1 VDLLNNCDK
10 DHTFRE
16 NEVKTFLNKDKNPY
30 AILEGVRDKLGK
42 AYRFFVCTVFALNLQ
57 QTKISDIGT
66 QKEKEKKKRRT
77 IRLLRKQLHELA
89 LREKSVA
96 SNSSNLASKKC
107 AKALASICW

>member
-16 NEVKTFLNKDKNPY
+16 NEVKTFFLNKDKNPY

-57 QTKISDIGT
+57 ETKISDIST
-66 QKEKEKKKRRT
+66 QKEKEKKEKKEEDHQTAMEATAWTRLKRKVGC
-77 IRLLRKQLHELA
+77 I
-89 LREKSVA
+89 
-96 SNSSNLASKKC
+96 
-107 AKALASICW
+107 

>member
-16 NEVKTFLNKDKNPY
+16 KEVKTFLNKDKNPY

-42 AYRFFVCTVFALNLQ
+42 AYRFFVCTVFALYLHKTNA
-57 QTKISDIGT
+57 SDIST
-66 QKEKEKKKRRT
+66 HKINKRKKEKEKKGKKKRT
-77 IRLLRKQLHELA
+77 NKLQQHKLA

-96 SNSSNLASKKC
+96 SNSSNLASK
-107 AKALASICW
+107 